1 MLGSGGNGTTDTVT
15 MQVADTTTTE
25 ETDEDGETVM
35 RITTTTVGEAIP
47 YFLGAV
53 VDHNPAS
60 VAEGEEDV
68 KLKLQNGSYS

>member
-1 MLGSGGNGTTDTVT
+1 MLGSGGSGTTDTVT

-25 ETDEDGETVM
+25 ENDEDGETVM
-35 RITTTTVGEAIP
+35 RITTVGEAIP

-60 VAEGEEDV
+60 VAEGEDV
-68 KLKLQNGSYS
+68 KLK

>member
-15 MQVADTTTTE
+15 MQVADTTTTDE
-25 ETDEDGETVM
+25 NDEDGETVM
-35 RITTTTVGEAIP
+35 RITTVGEAIP

-60 VAEGEEDV
+60 VAEGEDV
-68 KLKLQNGSYS
+68 KLK